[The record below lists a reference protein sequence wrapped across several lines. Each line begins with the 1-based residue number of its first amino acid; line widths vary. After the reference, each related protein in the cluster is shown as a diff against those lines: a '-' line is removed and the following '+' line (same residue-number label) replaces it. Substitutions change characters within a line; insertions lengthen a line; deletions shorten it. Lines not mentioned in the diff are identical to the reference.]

1 MCVCVYCLS
10 SPLEKRDFVSST
22 LYPRTWSME
31 RSRFLYVPPNTNTA
45 FVFAGLMNEK
55 VKGGD
60 EIYCRRTPVYVGNE
74 LLGRT

>member
-1 MCVCVYCLS
+1 
-10 SPLEKRDFVSST
+10 
-22 LYPRTWSME
+22 ME
-31 RSRFLYVPPNTNTA
+31 RSRFLYVPPNTNAA